1 MRAVASVA
9 VGPVL
14 GGEAAGGARKRR
26 LGAGAGAVG
35 GESANRSWQRV
46 SGASAVVRPKRDGR
60 LAGTG
65 FSSSG
70 KRPAVPLP
78 GPRVATQARSV
89 RASAATLER
98 SVRGGIRSAAVR

>member
-1 MRAVASVA
+1 MRVVAPVA

-14 GGEAAGGARKRR
+14 GGEVAGGTRKRR
-26 LGAGAGAVG
+26 LGSGAGTVG
-35 GESANRSWQRV
+35 GESADRSGQRV
-46 SGASAVVRPKRDGR
+46 SSTPAVVRSKRDGR

-65 FSSSG
+65 FSNSG

-78 GPRVATQARSV
+78 GSRVATQARSV

-98 SVRGGIRSAAVR
+98 SIRGGVRSAAV